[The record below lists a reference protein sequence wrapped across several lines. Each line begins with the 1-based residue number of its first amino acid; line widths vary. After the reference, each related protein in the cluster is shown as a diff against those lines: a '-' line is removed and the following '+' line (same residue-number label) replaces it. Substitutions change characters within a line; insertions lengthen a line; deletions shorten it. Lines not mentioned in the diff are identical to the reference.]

1 MAFHGLKAATTY
13 GYANARVKAMQSRLL
28 LKGTIRDLINT
39 RDASGMLSLLMSTEY
54 KEDIEAFGGMKVKRA
69 QIDFAL
75 SKNLAKNVVK
85 LVELTPS
92 GQKPLIRDIVGR
104 WDISNIK
111 LAIEAKARGMRFED
125 VSSSII
131 DAGVYGAK
139 AVREFMSSQGVEELL
154 ERMLINSPYRAML
167 SNALQVYRKT
177 GSIVETEMAIDR
189 SYYAAMGQ
197 VIKELSIL
205 SPESARVLRMD
216 MDMKNILLLIR
227 AKHYGADFQGIAQN
241 IVAYGSIGIGEL
253 EAVYNGSKDLD
264 SLVRAIKVFDLA
276 KALEVYKS
284 TGSKQLLTFEIAM
297 RNQIFNK
304 GVELLSGSTL
314 SFGSIMT
321 YFYLKEIEVF
331 TLRIAINGLRYGL
344 EKNEILGMMVWKAE

>member
-1 MAFHGLKAATTY
+1 MAFQGLKAAVTY
-13 GYANARVKAMQSRLL
+13 GYSNARVKAMQSRLL
-28 LKGTIRDLINT
+28 GKGPMQDIINS
-39 RDASGMLSLLMSTEY
+39 RDASNMLSILMTTDY

-75 SKNLAKNVVK
+75 SRNLAKNVVK
-85 LVELTPS
+85 LVELTPR
-92 GQKPLIRDIVGR
+92 GEKPLIREVVGR
-104 WDISNIK
+104 WGITNIK
-111 LAIEAKARGMRFED
+111 LAIEAKARGLRFED
-125 VSSSII
+125 ISSSIV
-131 DAGVYGAK
+131 DAGLYDLK
-139 AVREFMSSQGVEELL
+139 AIKEVMGSQSVEELI
-154 ERMLINSPYRAML
+154 ERLMINSPFRVML

-177 GSIVETEMAIDR
+177 HSIAETEMAIDR

-197 VIKELSIL
+197 VIKELSLI

-227 AKHYGADFQGIAQN
+227 AKHYSADFQSIAQN
-241 IVAYGSIGIGEL
+241 IIGSGSIGVAEL
-253 EAVYNGSKDLD
+253 ESIYSGSKDLD
-264 SLVRAIKVFDLA
+264 SLARSIKVFDLT

-284 TGSKQLLTFEIAM
+284 TGSRQLLTFEIAM

-304 GVELLSGSTL
+304 GAELLSSTTL

-344 EKNEILGMMVWKAE
+344 EKNEIVGMMVWKAE